1 MKFSFSQKLLVLFCV
16 PLLLIC
22 VIVCSLSVSVLRQNL
37 HKEIQQSLKIA
48 ASSLDVTYSS
58 FYEGDYTTDLGG
70 GLHKGSVDI
79 SQNYDLLDE
88 IKESVGVDTSFYYG
102 KNIRLTTLRLESGAR
117 AIGLQL
123 TDSIYKKVLA
133 GEEVFVPEFTLQ
145 GVTFFGYFQPLRNA
159 DGSVVG
165 VIFAG
170 KTAEEVSNRISSEV
184 IKILLP
190 SLGVMLVFLAAIA
203 IFARSLSR
211 NMKVTKRFLEKV
223 ATGNLRIEDTNE
235 NVESGDEI
243 GDIFR
248 MSLHLQEELRKIVSN
263 VKNSSDMLTTS
274 SNELLAVSRETG
286 HGVSDLYGEM
296 ENMSKDASMQA
307 EQTAESVENIYNI
320 STQIELISKEIEVM
334 GETVEAMSEAEKKSS
349 LIMRQ
354 LDSSNQEMSETIGK
368 VANQIDITNT
378 SVQSIQRTIDIIREI
393 ADETDLLSL
402 NASIEAA
409 RAGNSGLGFAVIA
422 EQISKLASLSAEN
435 AGNVEKTLITLKSES
450 EKMVTI
456 MDEVKERMNTQSLRM
471 NETMENFS
479 YVAGGV
485 ESSLSNVQNINE
497 RMDELDHAKEL
508 VLEKVR
514 ILSDISNKFV
524 SATEGMTHTTGT
536 MDSKMKDLRG
546 TAKQLDHISEGLS
559 SGLVVFKL

>member
-1 MKFSFSQKLLVLFCV
+1 M
-16 PLLLIC
+16 
-22 VIVCSLSVSVLRQNL
+22 
-37 HKEIQQSLKIA
+37 
-48 ASSLDVTYSS
+48 DVTYSS